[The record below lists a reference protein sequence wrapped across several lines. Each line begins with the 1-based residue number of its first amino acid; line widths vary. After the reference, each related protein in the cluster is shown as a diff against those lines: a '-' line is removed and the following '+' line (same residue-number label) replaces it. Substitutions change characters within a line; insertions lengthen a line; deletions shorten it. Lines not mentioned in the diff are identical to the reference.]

1 LRLATTDDR
10 RRTQV
15 IALRKRFL
23 SPAMFTHF
31 KSPVMIVEGKMQ
43 YLYDERGRR
52 YLDVSV

>member
-1 LRLATTDDR
+1 
-10 RRTQV
+10 
-15 IALRKRFL
+15 
-23 SPAMFTHF
+23 MFTHF